1 MPLPLKVSELLPLRF
16 PSRSIAAFNF
26 AIAPLSLSNASMASR
41 SASGE
46 SGIVS
51 KEEIEGDRDRNDV
64 GVLGIEDAFE
74 EVEYGICDGNASLN
88 RGDAAGDVNVLR
100 VGDEA

>member
-1 MPLPLKVSELLPLRF
+1 
-16 PSRSIAAFNF
+16 
-26 AIAPLSLSNASMASR
+26 MASR

-88 RGDAAGDVNVLR
+88 RGDAVGDANVLN